1 MLRRA
6 FRPVVFLALLALLA
20 AGMLARPAGAD
31 NSRIEG
37 SITAVDGGYITVRA
51 DNGHEQRFHIGNR
64 THVVF
69 QSSADAAAFPN
80 AKVDVL
86 APGMRVRVN
95 PNAMA
100 GAVLDRVH
108 VLSMPDSARPVPPA
122 AAAVTPAPVAAG
134 GVVKARLQNVDT
146 RRGVVKAD
154 VAGRSQTYRV
164 RSPYG
169 LGSFHAGDLVLLTF
183 DRDGNVSDIRAATQ
197 LGRVTRIAGSSV
209 TIQMDGREEDYV
221 LANKVGRGLRVGDS
235 VRFEFEDRPGGQKVI
250 TDIR

>member
-6 FRPVVFLALLALLA
+6 FGHIVFLALLA
-20 AGMLARPAGAD
+20 AGALAVPASAD
-31 NSRIEG
+31 DGPGRAEG
-37 SITAVDGGYITVRA
+37 VITSVDGGFITVRGN
-51 DNGHEQRFHIGNR
+51 DGHEHRFHIGNR

-95 PNAMA
+95 AAAMA

-108 VLSMPDSARPVPPA
+108 VLSVPDGARPAPPA
-122 AAAVTPAPVAAG
+122 VAVAPPPVAAG

-146 RRGVVKAD
+146 RHGMVKVD

-164 RSPYG
+164 RSRDG
-169 LGSFHAGDLVLLTF
+169 LGSFRAGELVLLTF

-197 LGRVTRIAGSSV
+197 LGRVTRISGSSV
-209 TIQMDGREEDYV
+209 TLQVDGHEETYA
-221 LANKVGRGLRVGDS
+221 LANKVGRGLRVGDT

-250 TDIR
+250 TDVR

>member
-6 FRPVVFLALLALLA
+6 FGHVVVLALLA
-20 AGMLARPAGAD
+20 AGALAVPASAD
-31 NSRIEG
+31 DSPGRSEG
-37 SITAVDGGYITVRA
+37 VITSVDGGFITVRG
-51 DNGHEQRFHIGNR
+51 DDGHEHRFHIGNR

-95 PNAMA
+95 PGAMA

-108 VLSMPDSARPVPPA
+108 VVSVPDGARPAPPA
-122 AAAVTPAPVAAG
+122 VAPPPVAAG

-146 RRGVVKAD
+146 RRGMVKAD

-164 RSPYG
+164 RSRYG
-169 LGSFHAGDLVLLTF
+169 LGSFRAGDLVLLTF

-197 LGRVTRIAGSSV
+197 LGRVTRISGSSV
-209 TIQMDGREEDYV
+209 TLQVDGREETYV
-221 LANKVGRGLRVGDS
+221 LANKVGRGLRVGDT

-250 TDIR
+250 TEIR

>member
-1 MLRRA
+1 MLQRT
-6 FRPVVFLALLALLA
+6 FRPVVFLALLAAFALA
-20 AGMLARPAGAD
+20 VPAGAED
-31 NSRIEG
+31 TRIEG
-37 SITAVDGGYITVRA
+37 AITAVDGGYITVRA
-51 DNGHEQRFHIGNR
+51 DDGHQHRFPVGNR

-69 QSSADAAAFPN
+69 QSPADASAFPN
-80 AKVDVL
+80 AKADVF

-95 PNAMA
+95 PQAMA
-100 GAVLDRVH
+100 GTVLDRVH
-108 VLSMPDSARPVPPA
+108 VLSVPDSARPIPPA
-122 AAAVTPAPVAAG
+122 AAVAPTPAAAG

>member
-6 FRPVVFLALLALLA
+6 FGSAVSLGFLAACVLAS
-20 AGMLARPAGAD
+20 PASAED
-31 NSRIEG
+31 RFEG
-37 SITAVDGGYITVRA
+37 VITGVDGGYMTVRS
-51 DNGHEQRFHIGNR
+51 DDGHEQRFHIGNR

-80 AKVDVL
+80 AKADVL
-86 APGMRVRVN
+86 ASGMRVRVN
-95 PNAMA
+95 PGAMA

-108 VLSMPDSARPVPPA
+108 VLSVPQGSHP
-122 AAAVTPAPVAAG
+122 PVAASVPLSG
-134 GVVKARLQNVDT
+134 GAPGSVIKARLQNVDT
-146 RRGVVKAD
+146 RRGTVKVD

-169 LGSFHAGDLVLLTF
+169 LGSFRTGDLVLLTF

-197 LGRVTRIAGSSV
+197 LGRVTRIAGSLV
-209 TIQMDGREEDYV
+209 TLQVDGREETYT
-221 LANKVGRGLRVGDS
+221 LGNKVGRGLRVGDT

-250 TDIR
+250 TEVR

>member
-1 MLRRA
+1 MARRVLV
-6 FRPVVFLALLALLA
+6 PCVSLALLMAVVLA
-20 AGMLARPAGAD
+20 MPVAAD
-31 NSRIEG
+31 DASRVEG
-37 SITAVDGGYITVRA
+37 VITGVDGGVIAVRG
-51 DNGHEQRFHIGNR
+51 DDGHEHRFHVGNR

-69 QSSADAAAFPN
+69 QSPADATAFPN

-95 PNAMA
+95 PGAMA

-108 VLSMPDSARPVPPA
+108 VLSVPDSARPGG
-122 AAAVTPAPVAAG
+122 AAVAVAPPPVAAG
-134 GVVKARLQNVDT
+134 GVVKARLQSVDT
-146 RRGVVKAD
+146 RRSLVKAD

-183 DRDGNVSDIRAATQ
+183 DRDGSVSDIRAATQ
-197 LGRVTRIAGSSV
+197 LGRVTRIAGSTV
-209 TIQMDGREEDYV
+209 TLQVDGREETYV
-221 LANKVGRGLRVGDS
+221 LANKVGHGLRVGDT

-250 TDIR
+250 TDVK